1 MARTFIALFN
11 SSEDAERTVERLQEL
26 GIPKEEVS
34 VLAKGTRQNY
44 KREIKHDVEVFHEN
58 GDFTGAA
65 AGGAIGGFLG
75 GAVGFLAGA
84 VILAL
89 PGLTPILGIGPLL
102 TAFGGAGIGA
112 LAGGAI
118 GALTDLGV
126 SEEAA
131 EAYFED
137 IEAGKIF
144 LSLQL
149 TDNDL
154 EQVVRRTLA
163 EGGAVTVND
172 HQPVHTPEPTRKAD
186 EEPASLR
193 S

>member
-1 MARTFIALFN
+1 MSRTFIALFN
-11 SSEDAERTVERLQEL
+11 SIEDAERTVEKLHEL
-26 GIPKEEVS
+26 GIPREEISILV
-34 VLAKGTRQNY
+34 KGAQSDYR
-44 KREIKHDVEVFHEN
+44 KEIKNNVEVFHQN

-89 PGLTPILGIGPLL
+89 PGLSPILGLGPLL
-102 TAFGGAGIGA
+102 TAFGGAGVGA

-144 LSLQL
+144 LSLH
-149 TDNDL
+149 L
-154 EQVVRRTLA
+154 EDDALEAQVRQTLSN
-163 EGGAVTVND
+163 GGATTVND
-172 HQPVHTPEPTRKAD
+172 HQPLPPEDRM
-186 EEPASLR
+186 EEETHLR
-193 S
+193 P